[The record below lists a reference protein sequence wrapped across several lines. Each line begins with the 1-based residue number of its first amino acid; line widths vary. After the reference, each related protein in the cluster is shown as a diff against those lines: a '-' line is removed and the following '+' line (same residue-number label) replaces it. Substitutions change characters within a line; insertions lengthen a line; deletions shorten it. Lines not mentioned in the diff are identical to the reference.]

1 MPKAWK
7 DANVAPVFK
16 IGDKSN
22 ASNYRPISLTCIL
35 CKTLEHIIASSIV
48 KHLKELGIFYE
59 LQHGFRE
66 KRSCETQLVMLV
78 DELYRAVH
86 TKKQVDL
93 VLLDFSKAFDK
104 VSHPKLLL
112 KLSNYGIR
120 GKTLKWIKS
129 FLDNRMQ
136 SVVINGSRSPP
147 IPVSS
152 GVPQGSVLEPLLF
165 LAYINDL
172 PLEVKSRVRLFADD
186 TALYMV
192 IAQASDAKTLQGD
205 LRTLES
211 WEASWDMQF
220 NPSKCQVIH
229 ITRSR
234 KPIQTTYQL
243 HNTILEATTS
253 AKYLGVDI
261 SDDLTWET
269 HINRITKTANQTLGF
284 LKRNIKI
291 HSEELKA
298 TAYKALVRPKLEYCC
313 TVWSPYQQTLIQQI
327 EAVQRR
333 AARWVKRNYRQTAS
347 VSDMLQEL
355 GWRTLEQRRID
366 NRLSLCYKIVNNLVA
381 IPSEEYFTHTH
392 RNSRSTH
399 QMALR
404 PISTST
410 DYYKFSYFPR
420 TITHW
425 NALPPAIPSLPTIE
439 QFNSAVC
446 KVEHTSP

>member
-1 MPKAWK
+1 MTLLYTWLSHKHQMQKHSKETCAPLKAGRLRGICNLIRQN
-7 DANVAPVFK
+7 ARSSTPQEVGNPFK
-16 IGDKSN
+16 
-22 ASNYRPISLTCIL
+22 
-35 CKTLEHIIASSIV
+35 
-48 KHLKELGIFYE
+48 
-59 LQHGFRE
+59 
-66 KRSCETQLVMLV
+66 
-78 DELYRAVH
+78 
-86 TKKQVDL
+86 
-93 VLLDFSKAFDK
+93 
-104 VSHPKLLL
+104 
-112 KLSNYGIR
+112 
-120 GKTLKWIKS
+120 
-129 FLDNRMQ
+129 
-136 SVVINGSRSPP
+136 PP
-147 IPVSS
+147 I
-152 GVPQGSVLEPLLF
+152 
-165 LAYINDL
+165 Y
-172 PLEVKSRVRLFADD
+172 R
-186 TALYMV
+186 
-192 IAQASDAKTLQGD
+192 
-205 LRTLES
+205 
-211 WEASWDMQF
+211 
-220 NPSKCQVIH
+220 
-229 ITRSR
+229 
-234 KPIQTTYQL
+234 L